1 MVKFHCK
8 DNQKALQD
16 FKHLAGL
23 FMKISLYSVKES

>member
-23 FMKISLYSVKES
+23 FAYLCNGI